1 MKILVCLSKSPDTT
15 AKIRFTDDKKKFD
28 EEGVEFIINP
38 NDDFAIAKAVELKEE
53 KDAEVTVINVG
64 KKDTEQIIRKALA
77 IGADQA
83 IRVDAEPLDAYFVA
97 TQIAEHA
104 KEEDYD
110 LILTGRETINYN
122 GAQVSGMLA
131 EMLDLPYVSGSPG
144 LNIKNGSAEVVREI
158 EGGEQT
164 VEIDMPCLIS
174 AQENIA
180 EPKIP
185 NMRGIMT
192 ARKKPL
198 EVVEPKEV
206 DKLTTVE
213 YYDTPPPKGECKLV
227 DPENIDEFIDLL
239 HNDAKVI

>member
-15 AKIRFTDDKKKFD
+15 AKIRFTEDNTKFD

-38 NDDFAIAKAVELKEE
+38 NDDFAIAKAVELQEE
-53 KDAEVTVINVG
+53 KEAEVTIINVG
-64 KKDTEQIIRKALA
+64 KKDTEQIIRKGLA

-83 IRVDAEPLDAYFVA
+83 IRVDAQPLDAYFVA
-97 TQIAEHA
+97 AQIAEHA

-122 GAQVSGMLA
+122 GSQVPGMLA
-131 EMLDLPYVSGSPG
+131 EMLDLPFVCGSPG
-144 LNIKNGSAEVVREI
+144 LNIQNGTAEVVREI
-158 EGGEQT
+158 EGGEQK
-164 VEIDMPCLIS
+164 VEVDMPCVIS

-185 NMRGIMT
+185 NMRGIMS

-198 EVVEPKEV
+198 DVIEPKEV
-206 DKLTTVE
+206 DQLTSVE

-227 DPENIDEFIDLL
+227 DPENLDEFIDLL
-239 HNDAKVI
+239 HNDANVI